1 MERATVI
8 PDHKELEDIGTSLDG
23 AQSLSILR
31 DAEQRRV
38 EREHT
43 LFLDVPSWDGELIA
57 EYRVLPPDR
66 LRKLAESVMR
76 RSRLKNGDASPADND
91 IAVIVAASV
100 GLYVLDPDS
109 GQRVPVED
117 EFGHVGY
124 DRIAL
129 VLGKEGEIK
138 SNADAVR
145 YLMAERA
152 PDGEGGWTENIMAMS
167 LHAQSIARWMR
178 DPSRQGVDF
187 EALLGEL

>member
-43 LFLDVPSWDGELIA
+43 LFLDVPSWDGDLVA

-91 IAVIVAASV
+91 IAVIVAACV
-100 GLYVLDPDS
+100 GLYVLEPET
-109 GQRVPVED
+109 GKRVPVED
-117 EFGHVGY
+117 QFGHVSY

-129 VLGKEGEIK
+129 VLGKEDEIK

-152 PDGEGGWTENIMAMS
+152 PDGGWTENIMAMS